1 MPRFQGIIDKRFSC
15 CLKIKSVENILGY
28 ILQIFEIVPRK
39 YPKMVKIDFIFR
51 EQKIEFIP
59 ECQALSCYCCSSCR
73 LAVLPLVAAL
83 KLVIKSAL

>member
-51 EQKIEFIP
+51 EQKIEFKP
-59 ECQALSCYCCSSCR
+59 ECQALSCYYATGCF
-73 LAVLPLVAAL
+73 VALLDDFCTL
-83 KLVIKSAL
+83 K